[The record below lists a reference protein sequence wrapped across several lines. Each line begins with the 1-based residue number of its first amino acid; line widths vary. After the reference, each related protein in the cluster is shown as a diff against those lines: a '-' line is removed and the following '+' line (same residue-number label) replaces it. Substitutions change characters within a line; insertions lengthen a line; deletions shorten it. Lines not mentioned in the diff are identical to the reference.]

1 MLFISNAYAQTIANN
16 VANATGG
23 EPSPLLNM
31 LPLVLIF
38 AVFYLFLIRPQQK
51 KMKEHQNLVNA
62 VKKGDEIVTGG
73 GIIAKV
79 VKVEEGTNIVQV
91 EIADGVVVKI
101 NKATI
106 VDISNNKKEEQK
118 KAEPSGKTAK
128 SNKKKAA

>member
-1 MLFISNAYAQTIANN
+1 MFFISNAYAQEAANA

-23 EPSPLLNM
+23 EPNPLLNM

-51 KMKEHQNLVNA
+51 KLKEHQSLVNS
-62 VKKGDEIVTGG
+62 VKKGDEVITGG

-79 VKVEEGTNIVQV
+79 TKVEEGSNIVHV
-91 EIADGVVVKI
+91 EISDGVVVKI

-106 VDISNNKKEEQK
+106 VDISTNKKEETK
-118 KAEPSGKTAK
+118 KTEASEKSAK